1 MKEYPGR
8 VELFPKNIF
17 QLNSLSYFDK
27 TDNGGRVE
35 EMLMNVPVRDN
46 WSEGMSNLFSLNGT
60 PALKLRLSYKHI

>member
-1 MKEYPGR
+1 MNEYAGR

-27 TDNGGRVE
+27 IDNGSRVE

-46 WSEGMSNLFSLNGT
+46 WSEGMSNLFSLNN
-60 PALKLRLSYKHI
+60 LRLLQLTNTFSW